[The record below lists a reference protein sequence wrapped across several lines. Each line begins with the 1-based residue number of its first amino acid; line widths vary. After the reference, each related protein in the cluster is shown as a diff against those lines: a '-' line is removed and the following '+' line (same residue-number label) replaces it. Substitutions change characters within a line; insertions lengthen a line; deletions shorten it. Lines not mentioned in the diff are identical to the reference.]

1 MRALII
7 GLVVLGAACSSGPL
21 CSASTCNGCCDARG
35 QCRTVV
41 DSADCGRGGAAC
53 VSCGIGQSCVTGAC
67 MSTGSGGFSG
77 GSSGSGGGVSGS
89 GGGAGSTGG
98 GAAAGGLS
106 GVGGGAAGGVS
117 GTGGGVSGTGGGTSG
132 VDCSPVAVQVP
143 TGGCSLNLVA
153 PTNCQMVSFNANGVI
168 ELDYTTNTTFCEGPH
183 KLYVAG
189 SPVSTWTAGNVLVFS
204 LTSGT
209 HPNYAMTRN
218 IGGYLLLTAADLA
231 PLTTVNNQYYFRVES
246 FYGTISELNTFIVR

>member
-7 GLVVLGAACSSGPL
+7 GVMVFGAACSSGPV

-98 GAAAGGLS
+98 GAT
-106 GVGGGAAGGVS
+106 AGGVS
-117 GTGGGVSGTGGGTSG
+117 GAGGGVAAAGGTSGTGGGSAG
-132 VDCSPVAVQVP
+132 VDCSPVALQLP
-143 TGGCSLNLVA
+143 TGGCSLNLVS
-153 PTNCQMVSFNANGVI
+153 PTNCQMVSFNVNGVI
-168 ELDYTTNTTFCEGPH
+168 ELDWTTNTTFCEGPH
-183 KLYVAG
+183 RLYIAG
-189 SPVSTWTAGNVLVFS
+189 SPVSTWTAGNVVQYS
-204 LTSGT
+204 LSSGQYS
-209 HPNYAMTRN
+209 NYAMTRN
-218 IGGYLLLTAADLA
+218 IGGYFLVTAADLA
-231 PLTTVNNQYYFRVES
+231 QLSAVNGQYYFRVES
-246 FYGTISELNTFIVR
+246 FGGSISEVNTFIVR